1 MQIPRRK
8 SEELKK
14 RDDGPVYLTGDG
26 LDKLK
31 SELARLKAALPG
43 YIEEAARTAA
53 YGDRSDN
60 AEYKDA
66 KGRLRRT
73 HYRIAEIED
82 QLKRVSIIKSGPS
95 ASGKI
100 ELGSTVVLEVDGV
113 KKTYQILGARETN
126 PSEGRISH
134 VSPLG
139 AALMGR
145 SVGETVQVPSPKG
158 IKEYR
163 VLEIR

>member
-8 SEELKK
+8 SEEFKK
-14 RDDGPVYLTGDG
+14 RDDGPIYLTEAG
-26 LDKLK
+26 LRELK
-31 SELARLKAALPG
+31 SEFARLKVALPG

-66 KGRLRRT
+66 KGRLRRA

-82 QLKRVSIIKSGPS
+82 QLKRISIIKSGPS
-95 ASGKI
+95 ASGKV
-100 ELGSTVVLEVDGV
+100 ELGSTVVLEVDGGQ
-113 KKTYQILGARETN
+113 KIYQILGARETN
-126 PSEGRISH
+126 PGEGRISH

-145 SVGETVQVPSPKG
+145 SSGETVSIQTPKG
-158 IKEYR
+158 PREYR
-163 VLEIR
+163 ILEVR

>member
-1 MQIPRRK
+1 MQIPRRR
-8 SEELKK
+8 SDLFKK
-14 RDDGPVYLTGDG
+14 LDDGPIYLTEDG
-26 LDKLK
+26 LRELK
-31 SELARLKAALPG
+31 SELSRLKVALPG
-43 YIEEAARTAA
+43 YIEETARTAA

-82 QLKRVSIIKSGPS
+82 QLKRVSIIKSGPNT
-95 ASGKI
+95 SGRV
-100 ELGSTVVLEVDGV
+100 ELGSTVVVEIGS
-113 KKTYQILGARETN
+113 KKITYHVVGPRETN
-126 PSEGRISH
+126 PGEGRISYL
-134 VSPLG
+134 SPLG

-145 SVGETVQVPSPKG
+145 VEGETVRIILPKG

-163 VLEIR
+163 ILEIR

>member
-1 MQIPRRK
+1 M
-8 SEELKK
+8 LKK
-14 RDDGPVYLTGDG
+14 RDDGPVYLTEDG
-26 LDKLK
+26 RDKLK

-82 QLKRVSIIKSGPS
+82 QLKRVSIIRSGPN
-95 ASGKI
+95 ASGRV
-100 ELGSTVVLEVDGV
+100 ELGSTVVLETGG
-113 KKTYQILGARETN
+113 KQATYYIVGPREAD
-126 PSEGRISH
+126 PGEGRVSH

-145 SVGETVQVPSPKG
+145 SKGDAVSIQTPKG
-158 IKEYR
+158 VKEYR
-163 VLEIR
+163 ILKIN